1 MVKPLSDDKL
11 CVQIEPLLSQLKTM
25 TFLGDRPVRERMLH
39 FSPPDIGDEEIAEV
53 VDTLRSGWITT
64 GPKTSRFEEDFRHY
78 VGSRHAIALSSAT
91 AGLHLALIAAG
102 VGPGDEVITTP
113 YTFAATASVVIHSR
127 AKPVFADVEEDTGNI
142 DPAAIE
148 SKITPRTK
156 AIIPV
161 HLGGLPCRMDEIVA
175 IAKKHRLAVIED
187 AAHAIGAKHKGRMV
201 GSIGDMTVFSFHA
214 VKNLTTAEGGML
226 TTEDDE
232 WAKAI
237 RLWSLHGQTK
247 NAIEKFQEGSWFYE
261 ITVPGYKYNMTDIQ
275 AAIGIHQLARLEKM
289 LSIRERYAAI
299 YDEGLGDL
307 HQIVL
312 PKPIGPVRHAWHL
325 YMIRLRPETLSI
337 NRDQF
342 IEALK
347 AENISSNVHYTPAH
361 LHPYYRETYGYK
373 EGDFPVAE
381 NIYRNEV
388 TLPLYS
394 KMTED
399 DMKDVIEAVRKVVSF
414 YSKG

>member
-1 MVKPLSDDKL
+1 MVKSLLDDKL
-11 CVQIEPLLSQLKTM
+11 CVESKPIPPPSKTM
-25 TFLGDRPVRERMLH
+25 PFLGDRPVRQKMLP
-39 FSPPDIGDEEIAEV
+39 FSPPDIGEEEIAEV

-64 GPKTSRFEEDFRHY
+64 GPKAARFEEDFRRY

-113 YTFAATASVVIHSR
+113 YTFAATASVVIHCGAR
-127 AKPVFADVEEDTGNI
+127 PVFADVEENTGNI
-142 DPAAIE
+142 DPEAIE
-148 SKITPRTK
+148 PKITHRTK

-161 HLGGLPCRMDEIVA
+161 HLGGLPCRMDEIRA
-175 IAKKHRLAVIED
+175 IAKQHRLVVIED
-187 AAHAIGAKHKGRMV
+187 AAHAVGASYKGRMV

-226 TTEDDE
+226 TTDNDK
-232 WAKAI
+232 WARLV
-237 RLWSLHGQTK
+237 RLWGLHGQTK
-247 NAIEKFQEGSWFYE
+247 TALEKFHEGSWFYE
-261 ITVPGYKYNMTDIQ
+261 IAVPGYKYNMTDIQ

-289 LSIRERYAAI
+289 ISIRERYAAI
-299 YDEGLGDL
+299 YDEGLGNL

-312 PKPIGPVRHAWHL
+312 PKPTGPVRHAWHL
-325 YMIRLRPETLSI
+325 YMIRLLPDALSI
-337 NRDQF
+337 TRDGF

-347 AENISSNVHYTPAH
+347 EENISSNVHYIPVH
-361 LHPYYRETYGYK
+361 LHPYYRKTYGYK

-381 NIYRNEV
+381 GIYRHEV

-399 DMKDVIEAVRKVVSF
+399 DVKDVVKGVRKIVNF